1 MNAADEIYGL
11 LAEFESPERLREAA
25 EAARRAGYRRL
36 DAFTPIPIEGL
47 SEAVGQVPTR
57 LPLVTLLGGLLGG
70 VSGYALE
77 YYCAA
82 IAYPVN
88 VGGRPL
94 HSWPAFIPV
103 AFETTVLGAALAALF
118 GMLALNGLPRL
129 HHPLFNVPQFL
140 LASRDRFFLCIEARD
155 PAFQLDATQQFLE
168 GLRPRSVLQVP
179 R

>member
-103 AFETTVLGAALAALF
+103 TFETTVLGAALAALF
-118 GMLALNGLPRL
+118 GMLALNGLPRP

-140 LASRDRFFLCIEARD
+140 LASRDHFFLCIEARD
-155 PAFQLDATQQFLE
+155 PAFQLAATQQFLE
-168 GLRPRSVLQVP
+168 SLQPKSVLEVP